1 MFSTVYIYNIN
12 PAKSPTMT
20 SRPAA
25 LPCVRTAALAAAL
38 VVAEDEVPVD
48 VPEGAATFEV
58 ARPLLVA
65 LAAPP
70 AAPVEE
76 AVEEAVELPPAMAL
90 AWKAAK
96 VLVAVGL
103 TAKTIP
109 ASQWLAGLV

>member
-1 MFSTVYIYNIN
+1 MRSIFPTIYIYNIN
-12 PAKSPTMT
+12 PAKSPTMA

-38 VVAEDEVPVD
+38 VVAEDEAPVD
-48 VPEGAATFEV
+48 VPEGAAAFEV
-58 ARPLLVA
+58 AKPLWVA

-76 AVEEAVELPPAMAL
+76 AVELPLAMAL